1 MSIMTRLPGVPDR
14 DDVKPGMAHFAG
26 SGPFGKTCETCA
38 HRGYWRAGK
47 GKFNKQTGLIEE
59 RRTRVQGC
67 RMFLILS
74 HRHGPPVKKE
84 WAACKHYVERPV
96 RET

>member
-26 SGPFGKTCETCA
+26 SGPVDTTCGDCA
-38 HRGYWRAGK
+38 HRSYWRAGK

-59 RRTRVQGC
+59 RRVRSQGC
-67 RMFLILS
+67 KMFLVFT

-84 WAACKHYVERPV
+84 WASCKFYKENPIK
-96 RET
+96 